1 VSVFLDQASAM
12 ARRIC
17 RDAIWSGGCCNWIGP
32 FIESFNMW
40 DVRQKSFG
48 PDLYSGTGGVA
59 LFLAAAAKLEPERI
73 VRKTAEGAARH
84 AHQHVDDFPPPL
96 RIGVYSGT
104 IGVAWALIRVGEL
117 LGDSVWQDRGIALLD
132 GLGPDPTDAG
142 LDIMSGY
149 AGAIPVLIQLA
160 RRYGRPAWIELASH
174 WGDQLER
181 AASKSAEGWSWK
193 TIDIPAA
200 AAGRNLTGFSHGTA
214 GIGWAF
220 SELAEATS
228 ETRFRAAAAEAFRYE
243 RTFYSPE
250 NENWP
255 DFRDYLR
262 PPGSPPE
269 PMFGTAWCHGAPG
282 IALSRLR
289 SWRLTGDPQ
298 ARAEAEAAVR
308 TTKRSVEA
316 PESVRAGFSLCHG
329 CAGNADVLLEAEST
343 LGATD
348 LRTAAEKAGY
358 MGIEQF
364 ESQRLPWP
372 CGLQGAGETSNLML
386 GTAGIGYFYLRLAN
400 PSMPTV
406 LMIGGREAAAA
417 TAAS

>member
-1 VSVFLDQASAM
+1 VSVFLEQGSAI

-17 RDAIWSGGCCNWIGP
+17 RDAIWAGGCCNWIGP
-32 FIESFNMW
+32 FIESLNMW

-48 PDLYSGTGGVA
+48 PDLYAGTSGVA
-59 LFLAAAAKLEPERI
+59 LFLAAAANLEPERL

-84 AHQHVDDFPPPL
+84 ASQHVDDFPPPL

-117 LGDSVWQDRGIALLD
+117 LGDSAWQDCGIALLD
-132 GLGPDPTDAG
+132 GLGPVPAEAG
-142 LDIMSGY
+142 LDIMSGC

-160 RRYGRPAWIELASH
+160 RRYQRPAWIEMASR
-174 WGDQLER
+174 WGDQLEG
-181 AASKSAEGWSWK
+181 AASKSPEGWSWK
-193 TIDIPAA
+193 TIDIPAQ

-220 SELAEATS
+220 FELGEATG
-228 ETRFRAAAAEAFRYE
+228 EPRFRTAAEEAFRYE

-262 PPGSPPE
+262 PPGSPPG

-289 SWRLTGDPQ
+289 AWRLTGDPR
-298 ARAEAEAAVR
+298 AREEAEVAVR
-308 TTKRSVEA
+308 TTKRSLEL

-329 CAGNADVLLEAEST
+329 CAGNADVLIEAEGQ
-343 LGATD
+343 LGAPD
-348 LRTAAEKAGY
+348 LRAAAEKVGY
-358 MGIEQF
+358 TGIEQF

-400 PSMPTV
+400 PAVPTV
-406 LMIGGREAAAA
+406 LMIGGREAAAKV
-417 TAAS
+417 AAS